1 MKKQIFALT
10 MAMAV
15 TLASSTAS
23 AETFG
28 YTYTGNGDGVVA
40 TGMLTGDLSAPGAYL
55 ITSGTIDLTG
65 AGSLDG
71 TGLFVPNPG
80 TGVFQTGGGTQLILA
95 GTDSLLYPFASQL
108 IGNNGLF
115 LFQMG
120 AGQGVGL
127 FSNEPDSPGYGMFG
141 GNWTLNDKG
150 AIDVTPEPSSLL
162 LVGSGMM
169 VLASAARTR
178 FARV

>member
-15 TLASSTAS
+15 TLASSTVS

-28 YTYTGNGDGVVA
+28 YTYTGNGDGVFASV
-40 TGMLTGDLSAPGAYL
+40 TLTGDLSAPGAYL

-71 TGLFVPNPG
+71 TGLFVPDPG
-80 TGVFQTGGGTQLILA
+80 TGVFPTGGGTQLTLD

-120 AGQGVGL
+120 ADQGVGL
-127 FSNEPDSPGYGMFG
+127 FSNGPDGPGYGMFG
-141 GNWTLNDKG
+141 GNWALSDSG
-150 AIDVTPEPSSLL
+150 ALDVTPEPSSLL

-169 VLASAARTR
+169 VLASAARSR

>member
-28 YTYTGNGDGVVA
+28 YTYTGNDDGVVA
-40 TGMLTGDLSAPGAYL
+40 TGMLTGNLSAPGAYL
-55 ITSGTIDLTG
+55 ITSGTIDLIG

-80 TGVFQTGGGTQLILA
+80 TGVFQTGGGTQLILD

-115 LFQMG
+115 LFQMD

-150 AIDVTPEPSSLL
+150 TFGTTPEPSSLL
-162 LVGSGMM
+162 LVGTGLMA
-169 VLASAARTR
+169 LASAARSR
-178 FARV
+178 LARV